1 MEPKFKLPTETV
13 ELPSKG
19 ILYPESSPLS
29 SGKIEMKYMTAKEE
43 DILTNQNFISNGTV
57 IDKLLKSLIV
67 TEGVDFNEILIGDK
81 NAIMVAA
88 RILSYGK
95 DYKITVQE
103 EDITVDLSKFDNKEI
118 DESNYE
124 KGQNSFKFNL
134 PKTDNEV
141 TFKLL
146 NHGDEKAIER
156 EIKGL
161 KKINKN
167 SSPEVT
173 TRMKHI
179 LTSVN
184 GMTDK
189 KEIRDFVDNYFLAA
203 DARAL
208 RTEYTRVQPDIN
220 FTVDHIFEDG
230 REEEISV
237 PIGLGFFWPDDVS

>member
-19 ILYPESSPLS
+19 LLYPESSPLS
-29 SGKIEMKYMTAKEE
+29 KGTIEMKYMTAKEE
-43 DILTNQNFISNGTV
+43 DILTNQNFITNGTV
-57 IDKLLKSLIV
+57 INKLLKSLIV

-95 DYKITVQE
+95 IYSVKIGD
-103 EDITVDLSKFDNKEI
+103 EDVDVDLSKFENSSFN
-118 DESNYE
+118 ESDYTH
-124 KGQNSFKFNL
+124 GSNSFEFTL
-134 PKTDNEV
+134 PNTENKV

-146 NHGDEKAIER
+146 THGDEQNIER

-173 TRMKHI
+173 TRMKYI
-179 LTSVN
+179 ITSVN
-184 GMTDK
+184 GMTEK
-189 KEIRDFVDNYFLAA
+189 KDIREFVDKYFLAS

-208 RTEYTRVQPDIN
+208 RKEYQRVQPDVDFKIN
-220 FTVDHIFEDG
+220 HTFEDG

-237 PIGLGFFWPDDVS
+237 PIGLGFFWPDDIA